1 MSGKAILILSSECP
15 VLSLCH
21 TEGGFSTPSS
31 SSIESYKESNVEGF
45 LPFEQVSLPPFS

>member
-21 TEGGFSTPSS
+21 TEGDFSS